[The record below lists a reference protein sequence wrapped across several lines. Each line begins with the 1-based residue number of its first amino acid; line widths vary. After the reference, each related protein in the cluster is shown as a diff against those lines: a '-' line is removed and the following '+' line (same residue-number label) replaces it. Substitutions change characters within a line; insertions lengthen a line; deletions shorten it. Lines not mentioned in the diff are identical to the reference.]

1 MTLCC
6 DVVLTNEFIA
16 SILMNYRT
24 LLGEIPEQLIEGD
37 SPHLPGSQSQTE
49 RTEGTSTQGTSSE
62 GTSQEGTILI
72 AGGGLSEP
80 SAALCRHL
88 SLSGGFPLSL

>member
-1 MTLCC
+1 
-6 DVVLTNEFIA
+6 
-16 SILMNYRT
+16 MNLLHPFWWTT

-49 RTEGTSTQGTSSE
+49 RTEGTSTQGTSTE